1 MPAYPTGGPNAWTVG
16 DASLRSFVRPTH
28 EPEAGDASLRSFVR
42 PTHEPEAGDASLRSF
57 VRPTHEPS
65 THARGDRESP
75 RIDDPAA

>member
-1 MPAYPTGGPNAWTVG
+1 MPAYPTGGPNAWTV
-16 DASLRSFVRPTH
+16 
-28 EPEAGDASLRSFVR
+28 GDASLRSFVR